1 MRAAELPPQ
10 AHLHRLGMEACPQAA
25 VDALPCGV
33 HATGL
38 QHPGRWEAHIRW
50 WVVSMVQRVAAGPHC
65 SLASSMLARAA
76 PLQQCVKSPAD
87 AAASTLGPAG
97 HLVKVEDA
105 PVLLLD
111 AQEGL
116 HQAQPGGAAAQSRLQ
131 GGQRGGELRKQTA
144 AAAGSMGLSLLL
156 ADTARCRCLVVHMA
170 FHHCKQNKHR
180 QRLVNSAAHLRAVRR
195 HHLLHVGHKV
205 VFQVPAQG

>member
-1 MRAAELPPQ
+1 
-10 AHLHRLGMEACPQAA
+10 
-25 VDALPCGV
+25 
-33 HATGL
+33 
-38 QHPGRWEAHIRW
+38 
-50 WVVSMVQRVAAGPHC
+50 
-65 SLASSMLARAA
+65 MLARAA

-131 GGQRGGELRKQTA
+131 RGSRGGSGEGSSGNKQ
-144 AAAGSMGLSLLL
+144 L
-156 ADTARCRCLVVHMA
+156 
-170 FHHCKQNKHR
+170 Q
-180 QRLVNSAAHLRAVRR
+180 Q
-195 HHLLHVGHKV
+195 
-205 VFQVPAQG
+205 QVQWA